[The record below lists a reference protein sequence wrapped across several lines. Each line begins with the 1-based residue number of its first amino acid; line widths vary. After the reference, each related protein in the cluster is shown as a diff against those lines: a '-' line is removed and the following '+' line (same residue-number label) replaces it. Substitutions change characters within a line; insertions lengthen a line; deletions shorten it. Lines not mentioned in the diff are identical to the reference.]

1 MDVNL
6 IKLYFTDAIYTFF
19 FLNLD
24 VGRFD
29 VE

>member
-6 IKLYFTDAIYTFF
+6 INLYFTDAIYNF

>member
-6 IKLYFTDAIYTFF
+6 IKLYFTGAIYNF